1 LHCHEHVTVV
11 IVCAVEFFTHE
22 DVDLQKRYGFKAH
35 VFHADGFNNKKEY
48 EAKHGSDLFITV
60 S

>member
-1 LHCHEHVTVV
+1 MYCCEHVTFLD
-11 IVCAVEFFTHE
+11 VCAVEFFTHE

-35 VFHADGFNNKKEY
+35 VFHADGLNNKKEY